1 MKKNILGIAV
11 GIAAGAVAGYYLNS
25 DKGREQRKN
34 AAAKAKELNENLKAT
49 TSEYVD
55 LAKEKLDT
63 AKDNFATVK
72 ESAKQSVADFA
83 SNVKSTINSKVSEAS
98 DEIVKGMKE
107 AESSVRHAGNNAKMS

>member
-72 ESAKQSVADFA
+72 ESAKQSVAYFA
-83 SNVKSTINSKVSEAS
+83 SIVKSTINSKVSEAS